1 MLPRFVI
8 LGLCCCVLGSCL
20 AVELEQTEP
29 VELVEAPPVMIEPVI
44 VERTGTTLEA
54 WWSLFNDPVLDR
66 LVSSAVSLNM
76 PRQKAPNTL
85 LNDDI
90 SYSALRRFYRDQKAV
105 LIADVAQSY
114 MHYRYVQN
122 QQQTL
127 DAYISDR
134 NKIITT
140 FIRSNGDTKDPHFIR
155 VKSESDSLAKKS
167 LSIDHQKEKISR
179 DITKLTK
186 LLPEYVSQV
195 LKQQVSIPRSDIT
208 PVLVSSASMIAI
220 SPDVIAARF
229 YFTQKMNNAVA
240 FSDTG
245 DIFPDTALNGFYGI
259 SDDVYVKNNARWSVS
274 VGHAVKSMDLQRF
287 ETLYSGQDIYN
298 DFRNHLFGAVMNIE
312 RLIVSYAHIQEQY
325 IVLRNAA
332 VSTEHR
338 YAVLASLRDRAV
350 SAQMALLDAR
360 ADAYDA
366 EMAALHAEHEKAKLL
381 IEVYEKL
388 GVY

>member
-1 MLPRFVI
+1 MFSRFVI
-8 LGLCCCVLGSCL
+8 LSLCCCVLGSCV
-20 AVELEQTEP
+20 AVEQTER
-29 VELVEAPPVMIEPVI
+29 VGLLEKSFIIEPVI
-44 VERTGTTLEA
+44 VKRTGSTLEA

-66 LVSSAVSLNM
+66 LVSSAVNLNM
-76 PRQKAPNTL
+76 PRQKAPDTL

-114 MHYRYVQN
+114 MLYRYVQN

-134 NKIITT
+134 NEIVAV
-140 FIRSNGDTKDPHFIR
+140 FMRDNGDTKAPHFVRIQ
-155 VKSESDSLAKKS
+155 SESNGLGKKS
-167 LSIDHQKEKISR
+167 LSIDRQKKKISHN
-179 DITKLTK
+179 ITKLTK

-195 LKQQVSIPRSDIT
+195 LKQQVNIPRADIT
-208 PVLVSSASMIAI
+208 PVLVSSASMIAM
-220 SPDVIAARF
+220 SPDVVAARF

-240 FSDTG
+240 FSDTDG
-245 DIFPDTALNGFYGI
+245 IFPDTAMNGFYGV
-259 SDDVYVKNNARWSVS
+259 SDDVYVNNSARWSVS
-274 VGHAVKSMDLQRF
+274 VGHAVKTMNLQKF
-287 ETLYSGQDIYN
+287 EDIYAEQEVYN
-298 DFRNHLFGAVMNIE
+298 DFRNHLFDAVMNIE

-332 VSTEHR
+332 VSTEHN
-338 YAVLASLRDRAV
+338 YAVLSSPEGRAAS
-350 SAQMALLDAR
+350 SQMALLSAR
-360 ADAYDA
+360 IDAYDA